1 MNSLVVAIPFVIPL
15 FSFALYSSIDQYIV
29 GAKQPGS
36 SLLERTFLPNTI
48 HRNTLQQ
55 VGELDENEPI
65 TDLPIIDFPCQSSCP
80 HSEEMCI
87 YMCIKK
93 YTIIFFF

>member
-15 FSFALYSSIDQYIV
+15 FSFVPHSSIDQYIV
-29 GAKQPGS
+29 GAEQPGN

-48 HRNTLQQ
+48 PPTTLQQ

-65 TDLPIIDFPCQSSCP
+65 TDLPVIDSPCKSPCP
-80 HSEEMCI
+80 PTAEMCI
-87 YMCIKK
+87 YMCV
-93 YTIIFFF
+93 

>member
-29 GAKQPGS
+29 GAEQPDS
-36 SLLERTFLPNTI
+36 SLLERTFLLNTI
-48 HRNTLQQ
+48 HRTTLQQ

-65 TDLPIIDFPCQSSCP
+65 TDLPVIDSPCQSPCP
-80 HSEEMCI
+80 PTAEMCI
-87 YMCIKK
+87 YMCV
-93 YTIIFFF
+93 

>member
-29 GAKQPGS
+29 GAEQPGS

-48 HRNTLQQ
+48 PPTTLQQ

-65 TDLPIIDFPCQSSCP
+65 TDLPVIDSPCQSPCP
-80 HSEEMCI
+80 PTAEMCI
-87 YMCIKK
+87 YMCV
-93 YTIIFFF
+93 

>member
-29 GAKQPGS
+29 GAEQPGS

-48 HRNTLQQ
+48 HRTTLQQ
-55 VGELDENEPI
+55 VAELDENEPI
-65 TDLPIIDFPCQSSCP
+65 TDLPVIDSPCQSPCP
-80 HSEEMCI
+80 PTAEMCI
-87 YMCIKK
+87 YMCV
-93 YTIIFFF
+93 

>member
-15 FSFALYSSIDQYIV
+15 FSFVLHSSIDQYIV
-29 GAKQPGS
+29 GAEQPDN

-48 HRNTLQQ
+48 PPTTLQQ

-65 TDLPIIDFPCQSSCP
+65 TDLPVIDSPCKSPCP
-80 HSEEMCI
+80 PTAEMCI
-87 YMCIKK
+87 YMCV
-93 YTIIFFF
+93 

>member
-1 MNSLVVAIPFVIPL
+1 VNSLVVAIPFVIPL

-29 GAKQPGS
+29 GAEQPGS

-48 HRNTLQQ
+48 HRTTLQQ

-65 TDLPIIDFPCQSSCP
+65 TDLPVIDSPCQSPCP
-80 HSEEMCI
+80 RTAEMCI
-87 YMCIKK
+87 YMCV
-93 YTIIFFF
+93 

>member
-29 GAKQPGS
+29 GAEQPGS
-36 SLLERTFLPNTI
+36 SLLERTFLLNTI
-48 HRNTLQQ
+48 HRTTLQQ

-65 TDLPIIDFPCQSSCP
+65 TDLPVIDSPCQSPCP
-80 HSEEMCI
+80 PTAEMCI
-87 YMCIKK
+87 YMCV
-93 YTIIFFF
+93 